1 MIFNIIFLKKN
12 TSVQTLV
19 KRMRDTTTSIKL
31 NSDPKNVDKVNFLV
45 DNLADRFR
53 LAPDTYGNILI
64 SLTEAV
70 NNAII
75 HGNKQDK
82 SKVVEV
88 KTESRNGRLA
98 ITVKDEGKGFDYRS
112 VPDPTSPEHICECG
126 GRGVFL
132 MRQLSDRC
140 RFHDNGRTV
149 EMEFKL

>member
-1 MIFNIIFLKKN
+1 LEN
-12 TSVQTLV
+12 TSVINLST
-19 KRMRDTTTSIKL
+19 RMREKSTSL
-31 NSDPKNVDKVNFLV
+31 RLSSDPRNVEKVNFLV
-45 DNLADRFR
+45 DSLAHTLR

-64 SLTEAV
+64 SVTEAV

-75 HGNKQDK
+75 HGNRQDE

-88 KTESRNGRLA
+88 KTETRDGKLA
-98 ITVKDEGKGFDYRS
+98 ITVKDEGRGFDYNNL
-112 VPDPTSPEHICECG
+112 PDPTCAEKICECG

-149 EMEFKL
+149 EMEFKI